1 MHQKTSGRVG
11 EGEGGRLL
19 SPANVSDVLSET
31 SWKMKANP
39 TIILTEQKAFS

>member
-1 MHQKTSGRVG
+1 MHQKALSGMG

-19 SPANVSDVLSET
+19 SPANVSDVWSET